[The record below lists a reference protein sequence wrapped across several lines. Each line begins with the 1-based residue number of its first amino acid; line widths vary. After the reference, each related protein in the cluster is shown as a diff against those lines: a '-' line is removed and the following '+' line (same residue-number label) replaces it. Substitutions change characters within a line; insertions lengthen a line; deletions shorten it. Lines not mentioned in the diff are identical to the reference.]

1 MVSFDGV
8 FVRGTAFRFV
18 VIDGSGEGRVH
29 HLTATATV
37 TITSKIH
44 EAVNEAHP
52 RTIIVLFRAAMLI
65 YRATIIDT
73 TEWTSFSLS

>member
-37 TITSKIH
+37 TITVAVSKIH
-44 EAVNEAHP
+44 EAVNEAAIHAP
-52 RTIIVLFRAAMLI
+52 SSC
-65 YRATIIDT
+65 
-73 TEWTSFSLS
+73 SFALPCSSTGPLS